1 MAYLKKLIIFAN
13 SPPLFLTLPDSRPL
27 CIKYAVNLISL
38 FGSILIRKINTHPN
52 DDYR

>member
-1 MAYLKKLIIFAN
+1 MAYLKKLIIFTN
-13 SPPLFLTLPDSRPL
+13 SLFFLTLPDSRPL